1 MQIKFLYVIFF
12 IVILL
17 SSCSIHEDPR
27 SMASTQISLT
37 YDGNQCQPYE
47 SFVPQ
52 GQEIEITL
60 NNESEFDITWYLIFK
75 PIKGKFE
82 DQDPKNILATASA
95 LAGQTSASTFIAP
108 NLPAR
113 YDSLCVRNGDSDI
126 RALTYLLVVQPYDE

>member
-1 MQIKFLYVIFF
+1 
-12 IVILL
+12 
-17 SSCSIHEDPR
+17 
-27 SMASTQISLT
+27 MASTQISLT

-60 NNESEFDITWYLIFK
+60 KNESEFDITWYLIFK
-75 PIKGKFE
+75 PIEGKFE
-82 DQDPKNILATASA
+82 DQDPKNILASASA